1 MGVSFFERCE
11 DLVKK
16 GTSFVTVTIVST
28 RGSVPQDAG
37 AKMIVTDQGLDFGT
51 IGGGRVEHTA
61 LARAQEMIQKK
72 ETVPPQL
79 VTWNLQ
85 KDIGMSCGGECT
97 FLFEY
102 FPSSKWPIV
111 IFGAGHVAQALTRI
125 LSTLNCQVTCIDPR
139 EEWISKLVGVKV
151 ICHPH
156 PKELVKDLDPKSF
169 FLCLTMGHAYDLE
182 IVPQIYEHAPD
193 APYVGVIGSDVK
205 AIRMKRELKE
215 LGISDQF
222 IEKLRIPMG
231 LFRGSNLPEEIA
243 ISIAAELLKVR
254 DHLD

>member
-1 MGVSFFERCE
+1 MGISFFERCQE
-11 DLVKK
+11 LVQQ
-16 GTSFVTVTIVST
+16 GNSFVTVTIVST

-37 AKMIVTDQGLDFGT
+37 AKMIVTEKGLNFGT
-51 IGGGRVEHTA
+51 IGGGRVELTA
-61 LARAQEMIQKK
+61 LSRAQEIIQKN
-72 ETVPPQL
+72 EVISPIL
-79 VTWNLQ
+79 LTWNLQ

-102 FPSSKWPIV
+102 FPSKRWPIV

-125 LSTLNCQVTCIDPR
+125 LSTLNSQVTCIDPR
-139 EEWISKLVGVKV
+139 EEWTSKLVGVKA
-151 ICHPH
+151 ICHPS
-156 PKELVKDLDPKSF
+156 PKDLVQDMDPKSF

-182 IVPQIYEHAPD
+182 IVPKIYEHAPD
-193 APYVGVIGSDVK
+193 APFVGVIGSEVK
-205 AIRMKRELKE
+205 SIRMKRELKE
-215 LGISDQF
+215 LGIPDSF

-254 DHLD
+254 DQV

>member
-1 MGVSFFERCE
+1 MGVSFFERCQE
-11 DLVKK
+11 LASK
-16 GTSFVTVTIVST
+16 GLSFVTVTIVST

-61 LARAQEMIQKK
+61 LSRAQEIIQNK
-72 ETVPPQL
+72 TAITPLL

-102 FPSSKWPIV
+102 FPSAKWPIV

-125 LSTLNCQVTCIDPR
+125 LSTLNCQITCIDPR
-139 EEWISKLVGVKV
+139 EEWTSKLTGVKA
-151 ICHPH
+151 ICHPS
-156 PKELVKDLDPKSF
+156 PKDLVRDMDPKSF

-182 IVPQIYEHAPD
+182 IVPKIFEHAPD
-193 APYVGVIGSDVK
+193 APYVGVIGSDIK
-205 AIRMKRELKE
+205 ALRLKKELKD
-215 LGISDQF
+215 LGIPQSF

-243 ISIAAELLKVR
+243 ISIAAEILQMR
-254 DHLD
+254 DN

>member
-1 MGVSFFERCE
+1 MGMNFFERCQ

-37 AKMIVTDQGLDFGT
+37 AKMIVTDAGLDFGT
-51 IGGGRVEHTA
+51 IGGGRVEMTA
-61 LARAQEMIQKK
+61 LARAQEIISQK
-72 ETVPPQL
+72 EAISPL
-79 VTWNLQ
+79 LITWNLQ

-102 FPSSKWPIV
+102 FPAARWPIV
-111 IFGAGHVAQALTRI
+111 IFGAGHVAQALTRV
-125 LSTLNCQVTCIDPR
+125 LLPLNCQITCIDPR
-139 EEWISKLVGVKV
+139 EEWISKFNGVRA
-151 ICHPH
+151 ICHPS
-156 PKELVKDLDPKSF
+156 PKDLVQEMDPKSF

-182 IVPQIYEHAPD
+182 IVPKIYEHAPE

-215 LGISDQF
+215 LGVADSF

-243 ISIAAELLKVR
+243 ISIAGELLKVR
-254 DHLD
+254 DQLD